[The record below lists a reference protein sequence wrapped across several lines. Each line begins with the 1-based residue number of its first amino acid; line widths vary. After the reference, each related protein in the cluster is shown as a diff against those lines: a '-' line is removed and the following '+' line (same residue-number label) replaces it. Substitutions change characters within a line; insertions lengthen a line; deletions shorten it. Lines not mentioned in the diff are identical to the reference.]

1 MFNGTI
7 KITNHEKIIISLL
20 VLIMG
25 FEFSLFSQVENEAVA
40 LGLPMIIFM
49 LF

>member
-7 KITNHEKIIISLL
+7 KITNHEKDNYASF

-25 FEFSLFSQVENEAVA
+25 FEFSFV
-40 LGLPMIIFM
+40 LPG
-49 LF
+49 